1 MFLGNSDFID
11 GNPMIIDLDEQC
23 VEGNA
28 QLLNGDWRVRCT
40 PRVEGHRQF
49 LRGWTFCIEAV
60 KRNLRKVGRA
70 ERVVFGCRDSD
81 EDSSEE
87 EEEEE
92 VEEVNM
98 RPY

>member
-1 MFLGNSDFID
+1 MGDEWNANSALAVAFNAQFIQPVGQMFPGNSDSID

-28 QLLNGDWRVRCT
+28 QLLNGDWRVRRT

-60 KRNLRKVGRA
+60 K
-70 ERVVFGCRDSD
+70 
-81 EDSSEE
+81 
-87 EEEEE
+87 
-92 VEEVNM
+92 
-98 RPY
+98 